1 MADPDPRP
9 GGSLL
14 TPGPAAGSETKFH
27 YLFKEESAGQ
37 LSGGNRMEISRF
49 NSKLRSYGQWKQ
61 HLSHTMNE
69 YQRWLKKYRLL
80 TRDSAQ
86 RIDQCRRALAEESLT
101 VAFVAEFSRGKTEL
115 INAIFFADYGR
126 RLLPSAAGRTT
137 MCPTEMFYDRQADS
151 AYVRLLPIETRLQET
166 PLEALKQQPEAWIQ
180 RELDLTSADQIEA
193 ALGEVVQSRQVPVQE
208 AIRLGLYDP
217 ADNPQ
222 HEQLPET
229 VEIPRWRHALISFPH
244 PLLKQGLVILDTPGL
259 NALGSEPELTL
270 SMLPSAQ
277 AILFVLAADTGV
289 TRSDLEM
296 WRNHVRSGKR
306 RRNQGLMVVLNKI
319 DTLWD
324 ELQDGS
330 AIDRAIERQCRESAD
345 ILGIPR
351 SNIFPVSAHKG
362 LLGKVKGDRELLRR
376 SALPALEEYLSRE
389 LLDSRREIV
398 RDTVSAEISH
408 MLESTIG
415 IVVSKQRSIRAQ
427 LEEFRGLSGKS
438 REVIE
443 HLMTRTRAEQA
454 AYIQD
459 VNSFNAS
466 RDLLREQSQRLMQM
480 LDLEQLE
487 QRIEAAQKEM
497 RGAWTT
503 RGLRRVMQALF
514 DELRDDMQT
523 LVGESEQARKTIRSI
538 YRRFQSQHDF
548 SVVQPRMF
556 SVMRF
561 RVELEMLYQEA
572 EIFRNSPVMA
582 VTEKHFVVR
591 RFLMSL
597 VGRAR
602 MIFTTA
608 RREVAEWLDG
618 VLDPLSLQ
626 IEQHREQMETRL
638 QDLQKISRS
647 RDTLE
652 RRVAE
657 LQKQER
663 AVERQLLVLRNLY
676 NRINTAHPPSP
687 GQDTKPRL
695 VS

>member
-1 MADPDPRP
+1 MATR
-9 GGSLL
+9 
-14 TPGPAAGSETKFH
+14 
-27 YLFKEESAGQ
+27 
-37 LSGGNRMEISRF
+37 GNDRMEISQLNR
-49 NSKLRSYGQWKQ
+49 KLHSYSQWKQ
-61 HLSHTMNE
+61 HLSHTMDE
-69 YQRWLKKYRLL
+69 YQRWLEKYRLL
-80 TRDSAQ
+80 TTDSTQ
-86 RIDQCRRALAEESLT
+86 RIDQCRRALADERLT

-126 RLLPSAAGRTT
+126 RLLPSSAGRTT
-137 MCPTEMFYDRQADS
+137 MCPTEMFYDRDSDS
-151 AYVRLLPIETRLQET
+151 AYVRLLPIETRLQDT
-166 PLEALKQQPEAWIQ
+166 PLETLKQNPDTWVH
-180 RELDLTSADQIEA
+180 RPLDLTSVDQIEA
-193 ALGEVVQSRQVPVQE
+193 ALREVVQSRRVPVQE

-217 ADNPQ
+217 DDNPQ
-222 HEQLPET
+222 HRKPPET
-229 VEIPRWRHALISFPH
+229 VEIPKWRHALISFPH

-277 AILFVLAADTGV
+277 AVLFVLAADTGV

-296 WRNHVRSGKR
+296 WQNHVRGGKR
-306 RRNQGLMVVLNKI
+306 RRDQGLIVVLNKV

-324 ELQDGS
+324 ELQGRA
-330 AIDRAIERQCRESAD
+330 AIDQAIERQCADSAG
-345 ILGIPR
+345 ILGVPR
-351 SNIFPVSAHKG
+351 DNIFPVSAHKG
-362 LLGKVKGDRELLRR
+362 LLGKVRGDRELLQR
-376 SALPALEEYLSRE
+376 SALPALEEYLSSE
-389 LLDSRREIV
+389 LLESRREIV

-415 IVVSKQRSIRAQ
+415 LVVNKRRNIQAQ
-427 LEEFRGLSGKS
+427 LDEFRGLSGKS

-443 HLMTRTRAEQA
+443 QLMTRTRAEQA

-466 RDLLREQSQRLMQM
+466 RELLREQSARLMQT

-487 QRIEAAQKEM
+487 QRIEAAQREM

-503 RGLRRVMQALF
+503 RGLRRVMQELF
-514 DELRDDMQT
+514 DQLRADMQT
-523 LVGESEQARKTIRSI
+523 LVSESEQARKTIRGI

-591 RFLMSL
+591 RFLMTL

-618 VLDPLSLQ
+618 VLDPLSVQ

-638 QDLQKISRS
+638 RDLQKISQS

-676 NRINTAHPPSP
+676 NRVNAPKAPSDDE
-687 GQDTKPRL
+687 DTKPRL
-695 VS
+695 VV